1 VNKWSNIIQ
10 SIVMPPVC
18 ILCGDRGDN
27 LHPDQPNN
35 NNRATDLCI
44 RCFDELPWHNAACAR
59 CAVSLTSFKPTSPRL
74 EALCGH
80 CQTQPPAYDRC
91 QAMLS
96 YQPPGDH
103 LLQKL
108 KFNGRLEMARVLG
121 ELMAH
126 WLESVCEQRPDI
138 VIPVPLHQDRLRER
152 GFNQAAEL
160 ARPIARHLGLPMD
173 IHSCI
178 RMKTTAP
185 QSDLS
190 RKARIKNVKGAFEVV
205 RPVSGHVAII
215 DDVMTTG
222 STAHE
227 LARTLRQAGATRVEV
242 WICARA

>member
-1 VNKWSNIIQ
+1 
-10 SIVMPPVC
+10 
-18 ILCGDRGDN
+18 
-27 LHPDQPNN
+27 
-35 NNRATDLCI
+35 
-44 RCFDELPWHNAACAR
+44 
-59 CAVSLTSFKPTSPRL
+59 
-74 EALCGH
+74 
-80 CQTQPPAYDRC
+80 
-91 QAMLS
+91 MLS
-96 YQPPGDH
+96 YQSPGDH

-126 WLESVCEQRPDI
+126 WLESVCEQLPDI

-152 GFNQAAEL
+152 GFNQAIEL
-160 ARPIARHLGLPMD
+160 ALPIARHLGLPMD
-173 IHSCI
+173 IRSCI
-178 RMKTTAP
+178 RTKTTAP

-190 RKARIKNVKGAFEVV
+190 RKARIKNVKDAFEVV

-227 LARTLRQAGATRVEV
+227 LARTLRQAGATRVEA